1 MSAEH
6 RADVEAYLRDQ
17 GVTFELIEHPYSE
30 TAAAEA
36 QVARLP
42 AEQTAKTVL
51 LHISEGYRLAVIPA
65 SDRLDLHKV
74 AAALDIGH
82 HRLRLATEEEMA
94 SDFPAYEVGA
104 MPPIGPDTPTE
115 LIDMRLLAFGRVL
128 CAAGDHEHSLL
139 VDPAEIVRVTGAR
152 TVDLRQD

>member
-51 LHISEGYRLAVIPA
+51 LHTSEGYRLAVIPA
-65 SDRLDLHKV
+65 SDRLD
-74 AAALDIGH
+74 
-82 HRLRLATEEEMA
+82 EEMA

-104 MPPIGPDTPTE
+104 MPPVGPDTPTE

-128 CAAGDHEHSLL
+128 CAGDHKHSLL
-139 VDPAEIVRVTGAR
+139 VDPAEIVRVTEAR